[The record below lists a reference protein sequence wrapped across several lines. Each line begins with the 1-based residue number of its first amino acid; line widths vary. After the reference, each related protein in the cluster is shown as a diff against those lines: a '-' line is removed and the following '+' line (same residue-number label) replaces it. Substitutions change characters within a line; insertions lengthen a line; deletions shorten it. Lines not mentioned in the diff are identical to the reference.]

1 MLTTVIE
8 ARRYETGEPVRI
20 NIQTGRINR
29 IVPLEINDTA
39 QRVLPWVAPGFLD
52 IQINGYNG
60 CWFCDSSLTV
70 EKVAQTLKA
79 MFPFGVNQVCPTL
92 TTHSFEFLAAG
103 VTAIR
108 RACDSER
115 WIEDMVACIHLEG
128 PHISPQDGPRGAHPQ
143 KHVRSPDWE
152 EFCRLQ
158 ELAGG
163 RSGLVTLAPELPGA
177 LDFIRQLVDSGI
189 KVAIG
194 HTAASPEVIS
204 AGVESGA
211 TLSTH
216 LGNGAH
222 GILPRHPNYI
232 WEQLAQDNLWAS
244 IICDGHHLS
253 PSVVQTMV
261 RAKKPERIILVSDA
275 VALAGLPP
283 GKYESGGVRVE
294 LTEDGRTVLADHP
307 ELLAGATCM
316 LDRCVTNACEFAGV
330 GFSQAVQMATRHPRQ
345 FLGLKERDYLEE
357 GSSANF
363 IVFSRDVSDQTTQII
378 SSSNEQNPSL
388 KMQAVFLEGTLQWQR
403 SEGMFAT
410 S

>member
-1 MLTTVIE
+1 M
-8 ARRYETGEPVRI
+8 
-20 NIQTGRINR
+20 
-29 IVPLEINDTA
+29 
-39 QRVLPWVAPGFLD
+39 
-52 IQINGYNG
+52 
-60 CWFCDSSLTV
+60 
-70 EKVAQTLKA
+70 
-79 MFPFGVNQVCPTL
+79 
-92 TTHSFEFLAAG
+92 
-103 VTAIR
+103 
-108 RACDSER
+108 
-115 WIEDMVACIHLEG
+115 
-128 PHISPQDGPRGAHPQ
+128 
-143 KHVRSPDWE
+143 
-152 EFCRLQ
+152 
-158 ELAGG
+158 
-163 RSGLVTLAPELPGA
+163 
-177 LDFIRQLVDSGI
+177 
-189 KVAIG
+189 
-194 HTAASPEVIS
+194 
-204 AGVESGA
+204 ESGA

-357 GSSANF
+357 GSSVNF
-363 IVFSRDVSDQTTQII
+363 IVFSRDVGDQTTQIF
-378 SSSNEQNPSL
+378 SSSNEQKSSL